1 MSKKFIAF
9 YEGLVLSGIDLGI
22 QTTSLV
28 LNKLSVCELRGHV
41 LFLPTKVASSLML
54 KLFPSL
60 KFKEREENAEMISYT
75 IIFFL
80 NRGQS
85 KVNVSYSPPSP
96 QTWTPYFLES
106 WK

>member
-9 YEGLVLSGIDLGI
+9 YEGLVLSRIDLGI

-54 KLFPSL
+54 RLLSFTILYHNIYRYVLLPP
-60 KFKEREENAEMISYT
+60 FGGIFTMFEQQWCPENKPLDIT
-75 IIFFL
+75 GI
-80 NRGQS
+80 
-85 KVNVSYSPPSP
+85 
-96 QTWTPYFLES
+96 
-106 WK
+106 

>member
-1 MSKKFIAF
+1 MSKKFIVF

-41 LFLPTKVASSLML
+41 LFFPTKVASSLML
-54 KLFPSL
+54 SCFHHLNLWEK
-60 KFKEREENAEMISYT
+60 KENAEMISYT

-85 KVNVSYSPPSP
+85 KVKVSYSPPSP
-96 QTWTPYFLES
+96 QTCTPYFLES
-106 WK
+106 

>member
-1 MSKKFIAF
+1 MSTKFIAF
-9 YEGLVLSGIDLGI
+9 YEGLILSGIDLGI
-22 QTTSLV
+22 QTSSRV
-28 LNKLSVCELRGHV
+28 LNKLSVCELGGHV
-41 LFLPTKVASSLML
+41 LFLPTKLASSLIA
-54 KLFPSL
+54 KWFSSV
-60 KFKEREENAEMISYT
+60 KYKKIGDNTEISYT

-106 WK
+106 